1 MTITIVY
8 KADVSGTDEAHAAC
22 CTDITKKL
30 NTPGWHMYGNFSTI
44 EQAARDLFGDMLE
57 EGSMDLEEAVN
68 SIKVL
73 PCVNKEVK

>member
-8 KADVSGTDEAHAAC
+8 KADVSGTDEAHVQW
-22 CTDITKKL
+22 CTDINKKL
-30 NTPGWHMYGNFSTI
+30 NTPGWYMYGNFSTI

-57 EGSMDLEEAVN
+57 EGSMDLKEAVD

>member
-1 MTITIVY
+1 MTITILY
-8 KADVSGTDEAHAAC
+8 KADVSGTDEAHTPW

-30 NTPGWHMYGNFSTI
+30 NTPGWCMYGNFSTI

-57 EGSMDLEEAVN
+57 EGSMDLEEAVD

>member
-8 KADVSGTDEAHAAC
+8 KADVSGTDEAHAAWC
-22 CTDITKKL
+22 NDITKKL

-57 EGSMDLEEAVN
+57 EGSMDLEEAVD

-73 PCVNKEVK
+73 PCVNKEAK